1 MEDLMDI
8 KDFFKRDRF
17 AMEAGIELLEVGN
30 GTARARME
38 ILPKHLNGGGV
49 CQGGALFTLAD
60 LAFAAAVNSHARLT
74 FSIQANIQFFKSESR
89 GVLYA
94 EAKEVSNGGKL
105 VSAEVRITNEA
116 GELIALLNS
125 MGYHK
130 NEQLPFDPL

>member
-1 MEDLMDI
+1 MDI
-8 KDFFKRDRF
+8 KDFFKGDRF
-17 AMEAGIELLEVGN
+17 AAEAGVELLEAGN

-60 LAFAAAVNSHARLT
+60 LAFAAAVNSHATLT

-89 GVLYA
+89 GYLYA
-94 EAKEVSNGGKL
+94 DAKEVYNGGRL
-105 VSAEVRITNEA
+105 AGAEVCITNEA

-130 NEQLPFDPL
+130 GEPLPFDPL